1 MKPYRPNINDPDD
14 DDDFVEV
21 PLAKDM
27 DNDTFIKHLEARHSA
42 DTGVEGYMTR
52 HNIEIWIG
60 MHRTFHERCH
70 RLAYPGQYDHTH
82 EEG

>member
-1 MKPYRPNINDPDD
+1 MRAYRPNLEDPDMRD
-14 DDDFVEV
+14 DVVEV
-21 PLAKDM
+21 PSANEM
-27 DNDTFIKHLEARHSA
+27 DNDTFIKHLETRHKS

-70 RLAYPGQYDHTH
+70 RLATPGQYDHIH
-82 EEG
+82 EE